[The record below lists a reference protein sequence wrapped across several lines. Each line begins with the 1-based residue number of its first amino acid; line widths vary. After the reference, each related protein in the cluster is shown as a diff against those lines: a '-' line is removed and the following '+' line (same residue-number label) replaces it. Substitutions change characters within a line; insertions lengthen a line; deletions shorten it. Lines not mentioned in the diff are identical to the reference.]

1 MVYPYETRS
10 TMRFVVVIVMV
21 VVSLL
26 MQCSG
31 VFAGRKDKEINR
43 LNAIIARQDADIQAK
58 RDIIALQA
66 EKSALQA
73 EVIEGLETT
82 LAKERATTAA
92 QDAKIKGLEHTV
104 AAKDEMIA
112 SLKVQIL
119 AGQAEKSGYQA
130 EVIEGLETTLAK
142 ERATTA

>member
-1 MVYPYETRS
+1 
-10 TMRFVVVIVMV
+10 MRFVVVIVMV

-119 AGQAEKSGYQA
+119 AEKSGYQA
-130 EVIEGLETTLAK
+130 EVIEGLRVSLKEEQAK
-142 ERATTA
+142 TASQAKNTKKKR